1 MIVTDGSPETYE
13 EIFEEYNAP
22 NYEVM
27 NAVEQPVSYLTFF
40 HVRPLTFSVFL

>member
-22 NYEVM
+22 NYEVR
-27 NAVEQPVSYLTFF
+27 NAVEPAVSYLTCFQEL
-40 HVRPLTFSVFL
+40 H